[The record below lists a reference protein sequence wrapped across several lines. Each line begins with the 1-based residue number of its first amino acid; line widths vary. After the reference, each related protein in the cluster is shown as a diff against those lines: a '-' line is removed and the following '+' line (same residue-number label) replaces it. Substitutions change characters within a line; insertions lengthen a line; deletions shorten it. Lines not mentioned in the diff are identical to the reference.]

1 MATETHTA
9 IRRPCQTLLEVPP
22 TCRHIA
28 PPPLSRPVTK
38 RTEVADRTPPSGVTN
53 AAGPEAALGAARY
66 PGTHRGGAGRR
77 AARAARAARRGLPAS
92 SATGRSRRRSRPHHP
107 SPHLTSPRPPG
118 AEPRGPAER
127 PRHLPAGRRPPPS
140 RRARPPPQPPIRPA
154 GAGAPRAAP
163 GPAARGP
170 PSPSA
175 VPLRDPGEEV
185 GRCRRNQEVAAAGPA
200 PGSGPRHRAGSGSAQ
215 PVSRS
220 RYLGPLGLL
229 GAPRW
234 RLPLA
239 VPAASPGSVSFC
251 RLPPGLF
258 LISANTGHPSAERTS
273 LCAC

>member
-215 PVSRS
+215 PVPGAAGFARRSPLAAAACGTRSFAGQRELLQAPSRS
-220 RYLGPLGLL
+220 FFNFSQHR
-229 GAPRW
+229 
-234 RLPLA
+234 
-239 VPAASPGSVSFC
+239 SSVC
-251 RLPPGLF
+251 
-258 LISANTGHPSAERTS
+258 
-273 LCAC
+273 